1 MSLSRK
7 VLRQRERESVE
18 RSRAIRDLAAE
29 MALVESGVPIDGVPD
44 QAARDHLLASMNA
57 GLLALVRSEL
67 RSRPDQFVQDIAG
80 GWCLVANKANA

>member
-18 RSRAIRDLAAE
+18 RSRAIRNLAAE

-44 QAARDHLLASMNA
+44 QAARDRLLTLMNA
-57 GLLALVRSEL
+57 DLFALVRSEL
-67 RSRPDQFVQDIAG
+67 RSRPDQFVQGIDGRWFLIE
-80 GWCLVANKANA
+80 NKADA